1 MDKSF
6 KLFGKNSK
14 VFNKKYIFSSGVPL
28 VVFGKES
35 EKDRFVILKLSDLL
49 KLTKESIKNEIKD

>member
-1 MDKSF
+1 VDKSF

-14 VFNKKYIFSSGVPL
+14 VFNKKYIFSSGTPL

-35 EKDRFVILKLSDLL
+35 EKTRFVILKLNDFL
-49 KLTKESIKNEIKD
+49 KLTNEPIKDEIKD

>member
-14 VFNKKYIFSSGVPL
+14 VFNKKYIFSCGVPL

-35 EKDRFVILKLSDLL
+35 DRERFVILKLDDLL
-49 KLTKESIKNEIKD
+49 KLTNESIKDEIKD